1 MKRLRQNS
9 AVGGS
14 KAYAPTALSI
24 VPKGAE
30 EKEERAKKREE
41 RRLKKAA
48 AAAVA
53 DESAEKRIKRQKKL
67 GMKCIE
73 THAELSGSDSGDE
86 DLDED
91 FGAICGPI
99 STFLSVSLFSI
110 SVGL

>member
-91 FGAICGPI
+91 KESPKLSGNILLTLSQL
-99 STFLSVSLFSI
+99 ST
-110 SVGL
+110 